1 MVLRHSACITSCP
14 CSISCVLPITGPCLT
29 GRAPTLRAAYYK
41 PFARRVVAPSIRLF
55 VEHSLT
61 CASDRS
67 TMVVGLGVGVF
78 ATYTGPG
85 RYLQGWVPSDLK
97 AIPQKHFGQYSG

>member
-1 MVLRHSACITSCP
+1 
-14 CSISCVLPITGPCLT
+14 
-29 GRAPTLRAAYYK
+29 
-41 PFARRVVAPSIRLF
+41 
-55 VEHSLT
+55 
-61 CASDRS
+61 
-67 TMVVGLGVGVF
+67 MVVGLGVGVF